1 MFKIV
6 KKHRFS
12 EKVFLFEIEAPLI
25 AKSRKAG
32 NFVIVRVDD
41 KGERMPLTIA
51 DADVDKGTIT
61 LVVQEVGLSSI
72 KLCRMNEGDCVADV
86 VGPLGNPTHIEK
98 FGTVICA
105 GGGVGV
111 APMLPIIR
119 ALKAAGNR
127 VLSVIAGRN
136 KDLIILEDEVR
147 ASSDELIIMTD
158 DGSYGEKGVV
168 TVGIEKFI
176 KQEGHVDKAFAI
188 GPPVMMKF
196 CCLLTQKY
204 GIPTDVSLNTIMVDG
219 TGMCGA
225 CRLTIGGK
233 TKFVCIDGPEFDG
246 ALVDWD
252 EMFKRMGTFKRA
264 EQEELEHLEVHLVS
278 PASTT
283 SSKGVKP
290 GASDDNTSEYSEA
303 KNGDKTAVA
312 EGNNGKKNKA
322 EDILTDKSDTGVS
335 LDELTSRDTQWR
347 KDLRSA
353 VKPKE
358 RTAIERVKMPELDP
372 AYRATTRTEEV
383 NIGLTPEMAM
393 TEAKRCLDCAKPS
406 CVEGCPVNINIP
418 SFIKN
423 IERGDF
429 LSAAKVLKQTSALPA
444 VCGRVCPQEKQC
456 ESRCIHL
463 KMNEPAVAIGY
474 LERFAADYERESG
487 NISIPE
493 IAPANGMKI
502 AVVGSGPSGLSFAGD
517 MVKRGYEVY
526 VFEAL
531 HEIGGVL
538 KYGIPEFRLPNRIV
552 DVEIDNLRKMGV
564 HFETDCIVGKT
575 ISIEQLEADGF
586 KGIFVGSGAGLPNFM
601 DIPGENLINIMS
613 SNEYLTRVNLMDAAN
628 PTTDTPMNF
637 GKHVMVVGGGNTAM
651 DSCRTAK
658 RLGADV
664 TIVYRRSEAEMPARL
679 EEVKHAKEEGIEFLT
694 LHNPVEYISDENGA
708 VKQAI
713 LEVMRLGEPD
723 ASGRRRPEPTGETK
737 IIDVDQVIVAIGVS
751 PNPLVPK
758 SVEGLELGRKNTIAV
773 NEEMRSSRHDLFA
786 GGDIVRGGATV
797 ILAMGDGRRAAENMD
812 KQLRGK

>member
-6 KKHRFS
+6 RKKQFS

-32 NFVIVRVDD
+32 NFVIVRVDN

-51 DADVDKGTIT
+51 DADIKKGTVT

-72 KLCRMNEGDCVADV
+72 KLCRLNEGDFIADI
-86 VGPLGNPTHIEK
+86 VGPLGNPTHIEN
-98 FGTVICA
+98 FGTVVCA

-111 APMLPIIR
+111 APMLPIVR

-136 KDLIILEDEVR
+136 RELIILEDEIR
-147 ASSDELIIMTD
+147 ESSDETIVMTD

-168 TVGIEKFI
+168 TVGIERFI
-176 KQEGHVDKAFAI
+176 KQEHIDKVFAI

-196 CCLLTQKY
+196 SCMLTQRY
-204 GIPTDVSLNTIMVDG
+204 NIPTDVSLNTIMVDG

-252 EMFKRMGTFKRA
+252 EMFRRMGTFRRV
-264 EQEELEHLEVHLVS
+264 EQEDLEHFEEHL
-278 PASTT
+278 A
-283 SSKGVKP
+283 
-290 GASDDNTSEYSEA
+290 
-303 KNGDKTAVA
+303 AVA
-312 EGNNGKKNKA
+312 EEKTVETDACVTVPNAVSEDKHA
-322 EDILTDKSDTGVS
+322 ECSMDILTDRNAV
-335 LDELTSRDTQWR
+335 WR
-347 KDLRSA
+347 KELRA
-353 VKPKE
+353 VTKPKE
-358 RTAIERVKMPELDP
+358 RAAIDRVVMPELEP
-372 AYRATTRTEEV
+372 GYRSTTRKEEV
-383 NIGLTPEMAM
+383 NKGLTMDMAL

-406 CVEGCPVNINIP
+406 CVEGCPVNIDIP

-423 IERGDF
+423 IERGEI
-429 LSAAKVLKQTSALPA
+429 LAAAKVLKNTSALPA

-456 ESRCIHL
+456 ESRCVHL
-463 KMNEPAVAIGY
+463 KMGGQAVAIGY

-487 NISIPE
+487 CVSLPE
-493 IAPANGMKI
+493 RSPANGIKV
-502 AVVGSGPSGLSFAGD
+502 AVVGSGPAGLSFAGD
-517 MVKRGYEVY
+517 MAKKGYDVH

-552 DVEIDNLRKMGV
+552 DVEIDNLRKLGV
-564 HFETDCIVGKT
+564 EFHTDCIVGKT
-575 ISIEQLEADGF
+575 ILVEDLEADGF
-586 KGIFVGSGAGLPNFM
+586 KGIFVASGAGLPNFM
-601 DIPGENLINIMS
+601 GIPGENAINIMS
-613 SNEYLTRVNLMDAAN
+613 SNEYLTRVNLMDAAD
-628 PTTDTPMNF
+628 PTTDTPVNV
-637 GKHVMVVGGGNTAM
+637 GRKVLVVGGGNTAM

-664 TIVYRRSEAEMPARL
+664 TIVYRRSEKEMPARL
-679 EEVKHAKEEGIEFLT
+679 EEVKHAKEEGINFLT
-694 LHNPVEYISDENGA
+694 LHNPVEYKADESGA
-708 VKQAI
+708 VCQAV
-713 LEVMRLGEPD
+713 LQVMELGEPD
-723 ASGRRRPEPTGETK
+723 ESGRRSPVAVEGKTVTL
-737 IIDVDQVIVAIGVS
+737 DVDQVIVAIGVS

-758 SVEGLELGRKNTIAV
+758 SIEGLELGRKNTIAV
-773 NEEMRSSRHDLFA
+773 NECMQSSRREIYA

-812 KQLRGK
+812 RQLRNAE